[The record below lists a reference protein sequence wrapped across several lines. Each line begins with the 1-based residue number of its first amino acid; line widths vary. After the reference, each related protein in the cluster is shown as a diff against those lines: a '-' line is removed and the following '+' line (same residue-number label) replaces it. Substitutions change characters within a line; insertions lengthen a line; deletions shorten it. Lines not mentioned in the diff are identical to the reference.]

1 MKQFTYNDVLEAYER
16 IHDYVVETPLEKSI
30 FLSDDD
36 KEVFFKLE
44 CLQKCRSFKLRGCL
58 NKMLSLTDEEK
69 AKGVTTMS
77 SGNHGVC
84 VSMGAQMLGIGKTE
98 IIVPET
104 TPQSKIDK
112 IEYYGG
118 NVIKLG
124 KNYDEAHALGLKMI
138 EESSMTFVDSYDK
151 DPVVYAG
158 QGTIAV
164 EILKQNPEI
173 DTILVPIGGGG
184 MLTGIA
190 VAAKGIN
197 PNVRVIGVHTAAC
210 PALIKSYEDGVCYEA
225 LDNTEDS
232 ICDALVGGIGR
243 LCYEMA
249 KDYAADLVMVSE
261 KSIRKAVAY
270 MATQEKYIIEPAS
283 AVTLAALWEHGE
295 RIGGKKIA
303 LVCSGGNLD
312 GDLLLELL
320 EENKSN

>member
-1 MKQFTYNDVLEAYER
+1 MKQFTYKDVEEAYAR
-16 IHDYVVETPLEKSI
+16 IRDYVVETPLEKSI
-30 FLSDDD
+30 FLSNDD

-69 AKGVTTMS
+69 AKGVSTMS

-84 VSMGAQMLGIGKTE
+84 LSMGARMLGIDKTE
-98 IIVPET
+98 IIVPAT

-118 NVIKLG
+118 NVRKLG
-124 KNYDEAHALGLKMI
+124 NNYDEAHALGLKVI
-138 EESSMTFVDSYDK
+138 EESGMTFVDSYDK

-164 EILKQNPEI
+164 EILKQNPDI

-225 LDNTEDS
+225 YDTEES
-232 ICDALVGGIGR
+232 ICDALVGGIGC

-249 KDYAADLVMVSE
+249 KDYVADLVMVSE

-312 GDLLLELL
+312 GDFLLELL
-320 EENKSN
+320 EEYNSK